1 MDLSKKVSTAER
13 RANRE
18 RYFKEQDYTTVK
30 YVVPYIEKVKKLGN
44 DARVLEI
51 GCGEAGN
58 LRYFVSAGYD
68 VVGIDLNEKQI
79 ERAAEYLDKYCDNPK
94 NVQLIHR
101 DIYEINPSELGQ
113 FDVIMMRD
121 VIEHIPNQQR
131 FLAFLHQF
139 IKDDGVI
146 FFGFPP
152 WYMPFG
158 GHQQGCVSVLRKVP
172 YFHILP
178 AAVYAWILRLF
189 GESERRI
196 SSLLQT
202 KSTGISIERFRRI
215 VQSTQW
221 DIADESLY
229 LINPNYDVKFK
240 LQPRKQLAILTL
252 LPGIRN
258 LVSTCAYYLIKPG
271 KKV

>member
-30 YVVPYIEKVKKLGN
+30 YVVPYIEKTKKL
-44 DARVLEI
+44 DTVRRVLEI
-51 GCGEAGN
+51 GCGEGGN
-58 LRYFVSAGYD
+58 LRYFVSAGCD
-68 VVGIDLNEKQI
+68 VVGIDLNERQI
-79 ERAAEYLDKYCDNPK
+79 ERAAEYLDKYCDNPN

-101 DIYEINPSELGQ
+101 DIYEINPSELGR

-121 VIEHIPNQQR
+121 VIEHIPNQER

-139 IKDDGVI
+139 IKEDGVI

-158 GHQQGCVSVLRKVP
+158 GHQQGCVSLLRKVP

-178 AAVYAWILRLF
+178 AAVYAWILKLF
-189 GESERRI
+189 GESEQRI

-215 VQSTQW
+215 VKATQW
-221 DIADESLY
+221 DVADESLY

-240 LQPRKQLAILTL
+240 LEPRKQLAIFTV

-258 LVSTCAYYLIKPG
+258 FVSTCAYYLIKPG
-271 KKV
+271 EKV